1 MKDLE
6 YAKDKVLMGVER
18 KSMIISEEEKRS
30 TAFHEA
36 GHALIAALIP
46 QADPIHKVTIIPR
59 GMALGLPQQLPLD
72 DRYTYSKEYLEAQ
85 LSVLLAGRV
94 AEIMFLNQ
102 TTTGASNDFEKG
114 TEIARR
120 MVCQWGMSDL
130 GPLTFGERDDL
141 IFLGRELTA
150 HKNFSERTA
159 ERIDEEVK
167 KLIQRHYERTAKRL
181 EEHRTQLETVA
192 KLLLEKEILSSDEIA
207 AVLKPAADEPA
218 APAAPAAP
226 AVDPQPA
233 QA

>member
-59 GMALGLPQQLPLD
+59 GMALGLTQQLPLD

-167 KLIQRHYERTAKRL
+167 KIIQRNYERTEKLL